1 VDVVCPGC
9 GYGNAEET
17 LSGFCSTCDGRL
29 AVERYER
36 EDAAAVAARRSSW
49 RARTRNPSESREAAA
64 ARQRRHRLL
73 LDVAPSE
80 PVPPSGADPWIL
92 GQEAVQLVRKVRS
105 ITRDRPRGMDLLDRI
120 EVLIRWLATGPQDTA

>member
-1 VDVVCPGC
+1 VDVVCPPC
-9 GYGNAEET
+9 GYGSAEGT
-17 LSGFCSTCDGRL
+17 LSGFCSTCDGKL

-36 EDAAAVAARRSSW
+36 EDAAVAEVRHSSW
-49 RARTRNPSESREAAA
+49 RARTKNPSESREAAA

-80 PVPPSGADPWIL
+80 PVPARGADPWLL

-105 ITRDRPRGMDLLDRI
+105 ITRDRPRGTEHLDRL
-120 EVLIRWLATGPQDTA
+120 EVLIRWLATGPQD